1 MWEAQRLHCRIC
13 RDSKDPPG
21 QTEEET
27 QEETGAG
34 AAEGGGTPAAER
46 IPGTE
51 IRRSGETQRG
61 CAAEAAGSKQDG
73 AAAL

>member
-1 MWEAQRLHCRIC
+1 MNNRIW
-13 RDSKDPPG
+13 RESKEPPG
-21 QTEEET
+21 KTEEET
-27 QEETGAG
+27 QEENGTGA
-34 AAEGGGTPAAER
+34 ADGGGTPAAER

-61 CAAEAAGSKQDG
+61 RAAEAAGSKQDG